1 MASVNLREKKLDLK
15 RKKAGAG
22 GHGGGVRGAD
32 LSRRSSQFEGRFG
45 RMFRSLPPA
54 EWPEAAL
61 RQLGAEVGKDKHA
74 KFGMISE
81 PEKVIVNGIKLPN
94 APEEKKKDIIQ
105 DDEENIGIPAGYTY
119 LGQFIDHDITF
130 DPASSLQKQN
140 DVDGLVDYRTP
151 RLDLDSLY
159 GRGPE
164 DQPYM
169 YFNDEKSVA
178 DKFRLGRG
186 LKFNSLDSHSK
197 DLPRFNDTI
206 NIGAARALIGDKRND
221 ENVIVSQLHGVMLQ
235 FHNRLTDE
243 MPKASFEEVQR
254 QVRWH
259 YQWIVVNDFL
269 VKICGQEMVHT
280 ILPHLAKKN
289 GSIFDDKPKL
299 NFYKPQQQAYMP
311 IEFAAAAY
319 RFGHSMVRPIY
330 RLNTELKGFKDI
342 KSPTPIETEEEKR
355 GIAGRFFIFAGVQER
370 GLNGFNA
377 FLTEWAIDWSLFFDI
392 GGSGE
397 KAGKERVQPSY
408 KIDPSLV
415 NPLGFLP
422 EFSQPASPKPAS
434 GTLTIDD
441 LQAKEDVK
449 LAPSNLAVRNLL
461 RGMSMALPSGQDVAR
476 AMGVEPV
483 DDKNLRIC
491 KAIVKDWNAAAKG
504 GTMETFAGGAFK
516 GKAPLWYY
524 VLAEAMYEWS
534 KVATKKGDKG
544 NKDPVHLGPVGGRI
558 VAETL
563 IGLLLS
569 DSHSYLR
576 QAPHWHPKSAGFLK
590 APYDMGALI
599 KFALKL

>member
-1 MASVNLREKKLDLK
+1 MT
-15 RKKAGAG
+15 
-22 GHGGGVRGAD
+22 
-32 LSRRSSQFEGRFG
+32 
-45 RMFRSLPPA
+45 
-54 EWPEAAL
+54 
-61 RQLGAEVGKDKHA
+61 
-74 KFGMISE
+74 SE
-81 PEKVIVNGIKLPN
+81 PERDTVDGIDLPK
-94 APEEKKKDIIQ
+94 AHKEEGMIQ
-105 DDEENIGIPAGYTY
+105 DDEENPGIPAGYTC

-169 YFNDEKSVA
+169 YFNDGKSVA
-178 DKFRLGRG
+178 DKFRLGRD
-186 LKFNSLDSHSK
+186 LKFNSIKSPTK
-197 DLPRFNDTI
+197 DLPRFDDAFNV
-206 NIGAARALIGDKRND
+206 GAARALIGDKRND

-269 VKICGQEMVHT
+269 VKICGQAMVYT

-330 RLNTELKGFKDI
+330 RLNKELIGFKDP
-342 KSPTPIETEEEKR
+342 KSLTPIETEEKKR
-355 GIAGRFFIFAGVQER
+355 GIAGRFFIFAGVQQR
-370 GLNGFNA
+370 GLNGFDA
-377 FLTEWAIDWSLFFDI
+377 FPDQWAIDWSLFFDI
-392 GGSGE
+392 GGSG
-397 KAGKERVQPSY
+397 KKVGKERVQPAY

-422 EFSQPASPKPAS
+422 EFSQSASPTPAS
-434 GTLTIDD
+434 GALTIDD

-491 KAIVKDWNAAAKG
+491 KAIVDDW
-504 GTMETFAGGAFK
+504 
-516 GKAPLWYY
+516 
-524 VLAEAMYEWS
+524 S
-534 KVATKKGDKG
+534 
-544 NKDPVHLGPVGGRI
+544 GRI

-569 DSHSYLR
+569 YSHSYLR

-590 APYDMGALI
+590 VPYDMGALI
-599 KFALKL
+599 KFALNL